1 MSRRYVRYEVDAN
14 FNLISATPTSFSTFD
29 VDLVDARAHYVYI
42 IPWSDHLSGTD
53 HLVWSAKEGY
63 TDMKNDPKFRKYEL
77 IKEELIEQYGSIE
90 N

>member
-14 FNLISATPTSFSTFD
+14 FNLISATATSFSTFD
-29 VDLVDARAHYVYI
+29 ADLIDPKAHYVYI
-42 IPWSDHLSGTD
+42 IPWSDSISGANHLI
-53 HLVWSAKEGY
+53 WSAKEGY
-63 TDMKNDPKFRKYEL
+63 TDIKNDPKFRKYEL